1 MKILPAFTKASCVTS
16 LIISIVSRSMQT
28 QPLAGENRRG
38 HFFCLE
44 AKIKANEMQIV

>member
-28 QPLAGENRRG
+28 QSPCRRKPQRA
-38 HFFCLE
+38 FFLPE
-44 AKIKANEMQIV
+44 SKIKAN